1 MIRKISIIL
10 AVLLT
15 IGTMTFANG
24 VNSAAD
30 NYFDN
35 KKVYTDLVGYEW
47 ASDAIYFLADY
58 GLIEDSM
65 GKVNPQKYITRGEF
79 TKLIIGAFG
88 LYDFNAECNFEDVN
102 KTSEYYPYIA
112 SAYSLGII
120 NGVSPQKFGI
130 NDCLLRQDMATIIYR
145 TVQNY
150 GNPLTKKSE
159 LNFVDTCDID
169 DYAIEAVSAL
179 VAAKAVSG
187 NLDYQFL
194 PKNNANFAEACK
206 ILYYIMLKNT

>member
-1 MIRKISIIL
+1 MIKKFVSL
-10 AVLLT
+10 LTVLLT
-15 IGTMTFANG
+15 AGTMVFANG
-24 VNSAAD
+24 ADFAVN
-30 NYFDN
+30 NYFEN
-35 KKVYTDLVGYEW
+35 EKVYTDLSGYEW
-47 ASDAIYFLADY
+47 AEDAIYYISNY
-58 GLIEDSM
+58 GLIEDCK

-79 TKLIIGAFG
+79 TKLIVGAFG
-88 LYDFNAECNFEDVN
+88 LYDYDAQCNFADVD
-102 KTSEYYPYIA
+102 KSSEYYTYIA

-120 NGVSPQKFGI
+120 NGLNPQKFGI

-150 GNPLTKKSE
+150 GNPLTKKAE
-159 LNFVDTCDID
+159 LHFADTGDID
-169 DYAIEAVSAL
+169 GYAIEAVSAL
-179 VAAKAVSG
+179 VAANAVSG